1 MASTRRTLQVAENL
15 KKLLSEIVEF
25 KLHNP
30 EKGLITIS
38 RVRISP
44 DLKIARVYYSVL
56 GDDQQKQKTADVL
69 SNSKGFIKAE
79 LGKVITMR
87 FTPDLKFFYD
97 DSIDYSERINS
108 IIDKIHDASGDNE
121 KNES

>member
-15 KKLLSEIVEF
+15 RKILSEIIEF

-30 EKGLITIS
+30 DKGLITLS
-38 RVRISP
+38 KVRISP

-56 GDDQQKQKTADVL
+56 GDEQQKQKTAKVL
-69 SNSKGFIKAE
+69 KNSKGFIKAE
-79 LGKVITMR
+79 MAKSLTMR

-108 IIDKIHDASGDNE
+108 ILDKINDSSGDNE
-121 KNES
+121 KDEN